1 MNVINAPAMI
11 ESPYRA
17 VDVTTAPRVS
27 TTQLNLISLHLPPP
41 GAQANA
47 DNDPSKQYATIQ
59 KDGRTVATFYSNGL
73 MVNPS
78 DVKVPDDLAAD
89 GTGRSL
95 ADQRIQQMLRAT
107 GGQVSYAQ
115 DVRAQAAS
123 AGANTY
129 FLAQL
134 AAQ

>member
-1 MNVINAPAMI
+1 MNVTNAPAMI

-41 GAQANA
+41 GAQAAA
-47 DNDPSKQYATIQ
+47 DNDPSKLYATIQ
-59 KDGRTVATFYSNGL
+59 KDGKTLATFYTSGL

-95 ADQRIQQMLRAT
+95 ADQRIQQMLQAT

>member
-1 MNVINAPAMI
+1 MNVTNAPAMI
-11 ESPYRA
+11 ESPYRI
-17 VDVTTAPRVS
+17 VDLTTTLKVS

-41 GAQANA
+41 EAQAA
-47 DNDPSKQYATIQ
+47 DNDPSKLYATIQ
-59 KDGRTVATFYSNGL
+59 KDGKTVATFYTSGL

-78 DVKVPDDLAAD
+78 DVKVADDLAAD

-95 ADQRIQQMLRAT
+95 ADQRIQQMLQAT

-115 DVRAQAAS
+115 DMRARAAS
-123 AGANTY
+123 KSANTY

>member
-1 MNVINAPAMI
+1 MNVTNAPTMS
-11 ESPYRA
+11 ESPYQL
-17 VDVTTAPRVS
+17 VDVTSALKLSTSHLNPVS
-27 TTQLNLISLHLPPP
+27 LTVPPP
-41 GAQANA
+41 VGQADA
-47 DNDPSKQYATIQ
+47 DNDPSKLYATIQ

-107 GGQVSYAQ
+107 GGQVSYAR

-123 AGANTY
+123 VSANTY

-134 AAQ
+134 AAR

>member
-41 GAQANA
+41 GAQADA
-47 DNDPSKQYATIQ
+47 DNDPSKLYATIQ
-59 KDGRTVATFYSNGL
+59 KDGKTVATFYTSGL
-73 MVNPS
+73 MVTPNA
-78 DVKVPDDLAAD
+78 VQVPDDLVAD

-95 ADQRIQQMLRAT
+95 ANRRIQQMLQAI
-107 GGQVSYAQ
+107 GGQVSYTQ
-115 DVRAQAAS
+115 EVRAQATS
-123 AGANTY
+123 AAAKTH
-129 FLAQL
+129 FTAQL